1 MNEFEYNQYL
11 ETLLNIAR
19 LTNKENS
26 ILISFVVNEDKC
38 MNKVS
43 YLQRNGTKDE
53 LKNEEFPYDE
63 TFQNLLLEK
72 LVIKYCDN
80 MSIALQDNIDID
92 KDGKYTY
99 RIITEDNDMLTI
111 DGITLEYAKKLMSLT
126 KNKKVIA

>member
-26 ILISFVVNEDKC
+26 ILINFEVNENKC
-38 MNKVS
+38 LNKVC

-53 LKNEEFPYDE
+53 LKNEEFIYDK
-63 TFQNLLLEK
+63 TFQNLFLEK
-72 LVIKYCDN
+72 LVIKYCEN

-111 DGITLEYAKKLMSLT
+111 DGITLEYAKKLMNLT
-126 KNKKVIA
+126 KIKK